1 MGRYF
6 IIHII
11 EIVVKLLLNSFFDYS
26 SIVKYREY
34 FYSIYRDL
42 KESEES
48 FNSSRF
54 GI

>member
-11 EIVVKLLLNSFFDYS
+11 AIVVKLLLNLFFDYS

-42 KESEES
+42 KGSEKS